1 MYSRN
6 SSSGAQKS
14 SAIHILPL
22 MSPHGE
28 GADEAGTGSSMATGL
43 PREVIRNRLP
53 ALVCLNSRAKLV
65 LAAKAPTRV
74 SSAFSK
80 LVAFI
85 QPV

>member
-1 MYSRN
+1 
-6 SSSGAQKS
+6 
-14 SAIHILPL
+14 
-22 MSPHGE
+22 
-28 GADEAGTGSSMATGL
+28 
-43 PREVIRNRLP
+43 
-53 ALVCLNSRAKLV
+53 LV